1 MPESEHDAF
10 HPPTSDDPWWQET
23 AWFTFVVPERRLTC
37 YVYPWVKPNQGI
49 LGGGVMV
56 WDDRGRHPWDA
67 LHWDYQWTY
76 PYPTPG
82 DLRDITFPTGI
93 TMRCVEPMQTYRVT
107 YEHPRC
113 SIDVT
118 FEAILPAHILGAEDD
133 TSGTFSGHVDQ
144 QGHVTGAITLDGD
157 RIGVDCFAMR
167 DRSWGPRVPTP
178 GLHIG
183 YDLCAEAR
191 SAFVVFSQPDAPG
204 SRIVENFGY
213 LWRDGEQWPLRSGTR
228 VLERDGVW
236 PRRVVV
242 RAEDAAGR
250 AFEAVG
256 EVRNHMGF
264 QNLPSMMNVVGLVRW
279 EYEGS
284 DGAATVGW
292 GEFEDVWDV
301 ERYRRFAR
309 ERMTESV

>member
-67 LHWDYQWTY
+67 LHWDYQWTC

-93 TMRCVEPMQTYRVT
+93 AMRCVEPMQTYRVT

-157 RIGVDCFAMR
+157 RIDIDCFAMR

-204 SRIVENFGY
+204 SPIVENFGY

-256 EVRNHMGF
+256 DVRNHMGF

-301 ERYRRFAR
+301 ERYRLFAR
-309 ERMTESV
+309 ELMTESV

>member
-1 MPESEHDAF
+1 MRTSDHDAF

-37 YVYPWVKPNQGI
+37 YVYPWVKANQGI

-67 LHWDYQWTY
+67 IHWDYQWTY

-93 TMRCVEPMQTYRVT
+93 AMRCVEPMQTYRVT

-118 FEAILPAHILGAEDD
+118 FEAILPAHVLGPEDD

-144 QGHVTGAITLDGD
+144 QGHVTGTITIDGE
-157 RIGVDCFAMR
+157 RIDVDCFAMR

-191 SAFVVFSQPDAPG
+191 SAFVVFSQPDVPG
-204 SRIVENFGY
+204 SPIVENFGY
-213 LWRDGEQWPLRSGTR
+213 LWRDGEQLPLRSGSR
-228 VLERDGVW
+228 GARA
-236 PRRVVV
+236 RR
-242 RAEDAAGR
+242 RLAAAGHR
-250 AFEAVG
+250 AGRGRRRAR
-256 EVRNHMGF
+256 VRG
-264 QNLPSMMNVVGLVRW
+264 GR
-279 EYEGS
+279 
-284 DGAATVGW
+284 
-292 GEFEDVWDV
+292 
-301 ERYRRFAR
+301 
-309 ERMTESV
+309 

>member
-1 MPESEHDAF
+1 MAGSDHDAF

-37 YVYPWVKPNQGI
+37 YVYPWIKPNQGI

-76 PYPTPG
+76 PYPEPG
-82 DLRDITFPTGI
+82 DLRAITFPTGI
-93 TMRCVEPMQTYRVT
+93 GMRCVEPMQTYRVT
-107 YEHPRC
+107 YDHPRC

-118 FEAILPAHILGAEDD
+118 FEAILPAHVLGPEDD
-133 TSGTFSGHVDQ
+133 TSGTFSGHIDQ
-144 QGHVTGAITLDGD
+144 QGHVTGVITVDGD
-157 RIGVDCFAMR
+157 RMEVDCFAMR
-167 DRSWGPRVPTP
+167 DRSWGRRVPTP

-204 SRIVENFGY
+204 TPIVENFGY
-213 LWRDGEQWPLRSGTR
+213 LWRDDEQSPLRSGTR

-236 PRRVVV
+236 PTRVIV

-256 EVRNHMGF
+256 DVRNHMCF
-264 QNLPSMMNVVGLVRW
+264 QNLPSMLNLVGLVRW

-284 DGAATVGW
+284 DGRATVGW

-309 ERMTESV
+309 DHVPESV

>member
-1 MPESEHDAF
+1 MPDSEHDAF

-23 AWFTFVVPERRLTC
+23 AWFTFIVPERRLSC
-37 YVYPWVKPNQGI
+37 YVYPWVKANQGI

-56 WDDRGRHPWDA
+56 WDDRGHHPWDA

-76 PYPTPG
+76 PYPEPG
-82 DLRDITFPTGI
+82 DLRDIAFPTGI
-93 TMRCVEPMQTYRVT
+93 RMRCLEPLQRYHVT
-107 YEHPRC
+107 YDHPRC
-113 SIDVT
+113 SIDVI
-118 FEAILPAHILGAEDD
+118 FDAILPAHVLGADDD

-144 QGHVTGAITLDGD
+144 QGHVTGTITIDGE
-157 RIGVDCFAMR
+157 RIDVDCFAMR
-167 DRSWGPRVPTP
+167 DRSWGPRVPAP

-183 YDLCAEAR
+183 YDLCAEPR

-204 SRIVENFGY
+204 APIVENFGY
-213 LWRDGEQWPLRSGTR
+213 FWRDGEQVPLRSGSR

-250 AFEAVG
+250 TFEAVG
-256 EVRNHMGF
+256 EVRNRMGF
-264 QNLPSMMNVVGLVRW
+264 QNLPSMMNLVGLVRW

-301 ERYRRFAR
+301 ERYRQFAR
-309 ERMTESV
+309 EVRPQSV

>member
-1 MPESEHDAF
+1 MPPSEHDAF

-23 AWFTFVVPERRLTC
+23 AWFTLMVPERKLYC
-37 YVYPWVKPNQGI
+37 YVYPWVKANQGI

-76 PYPTPG
+76 PYPELG

-93 TMRCVEPMQTYRVT
+93 AMRCVEPLHEV
-107 YEHPRC
+107 P
-113 SIDVT
+113 
-118 FEAILPAHILGAEDD
+118 
-133 TSGTFSGHVDQ
+133 GHVRAPALLVRR
-144 QGHVTGAITLDGD
+144 HVRRDPPRARPRRTRTTRRARSPGTSTSRVMSPAASRSTVSASTSTATRCATARGAG
-157 RIGVDCFAMR
+157 GC
-167 DRSWGPRVPTP
+167 PRP

-204 SRIVENFGY
+204 SPVVENFGY
-213 LWRDGEQWPLRSGTR
+213 LWRDGEQLPLRRGSR

-236 PRRVVV
+236 PRRVIV
-242 RAEDAAGR
+242 RAARRRAGAR
-250 AFEAVG
+250 SKPSGTV
-256 EVRNHMGF
+256 VNHMGF
-264 QNLPSMMNVVGLVRW
+264 QNLPSMMNLVGLVRW

-284 DGAATVGW
+284 DGAATEAW

-309 ERMTESV
+309 EHA

>member
-1 MPESEHDAF
+1 MPPSEHDAF
-10 HPPTSDDPWWQET
+10 HRPTSDDPWWQET
-23 AWFTFVVPERRLTC
+23 AWFTLMVPERNLYC
-37 YVYPWVKPNQGI
+37 YVYPWVKANQGI

-76 PYPTPG
+76 PYPELG

-93 TMRCVEPMQTYRVT
+93 GMRCVEPLTTYHVT

-113 SIDVT
+113 SLDVT
-118 FEAILPAHILGAEDD
+118 FDAILPAHILGEDDD
-133 TSGTFSGHVDQ
+133 TSGTFSGHLDQ
-144 QGHVTGAITLDGD
+144 QGHVTGSITIDGERLD
-157 RIGVDCFAMR
+157 VDCYAMR
-167 DRSWGPRVPTP
+167 DRSWGRRVPTP

-204 SRIVENFGY
+204 SPVVENFGY
-213 LWRDGEQWPLRSGTR
+213 FWRDGDQLPLQSGSR

-236 PRRVVV
+236 PRRVIV
-242 RAEDAAGR
+242 RARDTGGR
-250 AFEAVG
+250 PLEAVG
-256 EVRNHMGF
+256 TVVNRMGV
-264 QNLPSMMNVVGLVRW
+264 QNLPSMMNLVGLVRW

-284 DGAATVGW
+284 DGAATEAW

-301 ERYRRFAR
+301 DLYRRFAR
-309 ERMTESV
+309 EHT

>member
-1 MPESEHDAF
+1 
-10 HPPTSDDPWWQET
+10 
-23 AWFTFVVPERRLTC
+23 
-37 YVYPWVKPNQGI
+37 
-49 LGGGVMV
+49 
-56 WDDRGRHPWDA
+56 
-67 LHWDYQWTY
+67 
-76 PYPTPG
+76 
-82 DLRDITFPTGI
+82 
-93 TMRCVEPMQTYRVT
+93 
-107 YEHPRC
+107 
-113 SIDVT
+113 
-118 FEAILPAHILGAEDD
+118 
-133 TSGTFSGHVDQ
+133 
-144 QGHVTGAITLDGD
+144 
-157 RIGVDCFAMR
+157 
-167 DRSWGPRVPTP
+167 
-178 GLHIG
+178 
-183 YDLCAEAR
+183 
-191 SAFVVFSQPDAPG
+191 
-204 SRIVENFGY
+204 
-213 LWRDGEQWPLRSGTR
+213 

>member
-1 MPESEHDAF
+1 
-10 HPPTSDDPWWQET
+10 
-23 AWFTFVVPERRLTC
+23 
-37 YVYPWVKPNQGI
+37 VKPNQGI

-67 LHWDYQWTY
+67 RHWDYQWTY

-204 SRIVENFGY
+204 SPIVENFGY

>member
-1 MPESEHDAF
+1 MPDSEHDAF

-93 TMRCVEPMQTYRVT
+93 AMRCLAPMQTYRVT

-118 FEAILPAHILGAEDD
+118 FDAILPAHILGAEDD
-133 TSGTFSGHVDQ
+133 TSGTFAGHVDQ
-144 QGHVTGAITLDGD
+144 QGHVTGSITVDGARLD
-157 RIGVDCFAMR
+157 VDCFAMR

-183 YDLCAEAR
+183 YDLGAEAR

-204 SRIVENFGY
+204 SPIVENFGY
-213 LWRDGEQWPLRSGTR
+213 LWRDGEQWPLRSGSR

-236 PRRVVV
+236 PRRVAI
-242 RAEDAAGR
+242 RAEDTAGR

-309 ERMTESV
+309 ELVPESV

>member
-133 TSGTFSGHVDQ
+133 TSTFSGHVDQ

-204 SRIVENFGY
+204 SPIVENFGY

>member
-1 MPESEHDAF
+1 MRDSDHDVF

-56 WDDRGRHPWDA
+56 WDDRGRDPWDVV
-67 LHWDYQWTY
+67 HWDYQWTY

-93 TMRCVEPMQTYRVT
+93 SMRCVEPMQTYRVT

-118 FEAILPAHILGAEDD
+118 FEAILPAHVLGPEDD

-144 QGHVTGAITLDGD
+144 QGHVTGTITIDGE
-157 RIGVDCFAMR
+157 RIDVDCFAMR

-183 YDLCAEAR
+183 YDLCAEAAVR
-191 SAFVVFSQPDAPG
+191 VRGVLATG
-204 SRIVENFGY
+204 
-213 LWRDGEQWPLRSGTR
+213 RSGGAHR
-228 VLERDGVW
+228 RELRLPLARRRAVAVAFGEPGARRDGVW

-242 RAEDAAGR
+242 RAVDAAGR
-250 AFEAVG
+250 SFEAVG
-256 EVRNHMGF
+256 DVRNHMGF

-309 ERMTESV
+309 ELVPESV